1 MERFPEKNH
10 EREVCLMFKLHGI
23 YAPIPTPF
31 AAGKIAYDR
40 LEGNLRFW
48 LESDLSGIVVMGSNG
63 EFVLLTPGEK
73 EELMRFVC
81 SRAKGK
87 KPVIAGTG
95 AESTSETMRLNEK
108 AAEAGTDAVLIVTPN
123 YYKGEMTDP
132 VLARFYTDVADVS
145 PLPVILY
152 NMPRN
157 AGINISAKLAVE
169 LAKHPNII
177 GIKDSGGNIVQIAD
191 MIRNSPE
198 TFSVFAGSASFL
210 YTSLVLGAAGGTLA
224 LANIF
229 PNECARLQTLFEAG
243 KMKEARDL
251 QMNLIDS
258 NSAVTAR
265 WGIPGLKAAMEM
277 IGLYGG
283 DPRPPLLPMKEAD
296 REELRKILM
305 RTGFLS
311 QMKG

>member
-1 MERFPEKNH
+1 
-10 EREVCLMFKLHGI
+10 MFKLHGI
-23 YAPIPTPF
+23 YEPIATPF
-31 AAGKIAYDR
+31 AGGKIAYDM
-40 LEGNLRFW
+40 LEKNLDFW
-48 LESDLSGIVVMGSNG
+48 LKSDLEGIVVMGSNG
-63 EFVLLTPGEK
+63 EFVLLTPEEK

-81 SRAKGK
+81 ARAKGK

-95 AESTSETMRLNEK
+95 AESTAETIRLNMK
-108 AAEAGTDAVLIVTPN
+108 AAEAGADAVLIVTPN

-132 VLARFYTDVADVS
+132 VLSRFYTDVADAS

-169 LAKHPNII
+169 LARHPNII

-191 MIRNSPE
+191 MIRNAPE
-198 TFSVFAGSASFL
+198 GFSVFAGSASYL
-210 YTSLVLGAAGGTLA
+210 YTSLALGATGGTLA

-229 PNECARLQTLFEAG
+229 PNECARLQTLFDAG
-243 KMKEARDL
+243 KIREARDL
-251 QMNLIDS
+251 QMKLIDS
-258 NSAVTAR
+258 NNAVTAR

-283 DPRPPLLPMKEAD
+283 DPRPPLVPLKEAD
-296 REELRKILM
+296 REELRKVLTK
-305 RTGFLS
+305 TGFFL
-311 QMKG
+311 KA

>member
-1 MERFPEKNH
+1 
-10 EREVCLMFKLHGI
+10 MFKLHGI
-23 YAPIPTPF
+23 YAPIATPF
-31 AAGKIAYDR
+31 AGEEIAYDK
-40 LEGNLRFW
+40 LEKNLEFW
-48 LESDLSGIVVMGSNG
+48 LGSDLEGIVVMGSNG
-63 EFVLLTPGEK
+63 EFVLLSPQEK

-81 SRAKGK
+81 ARAKGK

-95 AESTSETMRLNEK
+95 AESTVETIRLNRK
-108 AAEAGTDAVLIVTPN
+108 AAEAGADAVLVVTPN

-132 VLARFYTDVADVS
+132 VLARYYTDVAAAS

-169 LAKHPNII
+169 LARHPNII

-191 MIRNSPE
+191 MIRNAPE
-198 TFSVFAGSASFL
+198 GFSVFAGSASYL
-210 YTSLVLGAAGGTLA
+210 YTSLALGATGGTLA

-229 PNECARLQTLFEAG
+229 PNECARLQTLFDAG
-243 KMKEARDL
+243 KIREARDL
-251 QMNLIDS
+251 QMKLIDS
-258 NSAVTAR
+258 NNAVTAR

-283 DPRPPLLPMKEAD
+283 DPRPPLVPLKEAD
-296 REELRKILM
+296 REELRKVLTK
-305 RTGFLS
+305 TGFFL
-311 QMKG
+311 KA

>member
-1 MERFPEKNH
+1 
-10 EREVCLMFKLHGI
+10 MFKLHGI
-23 YAPIPTPF
+23 YAPIATPF
-31 AAGKIAYDR
+31 AGGEIAYDK
-40 LEGNLRFW
+40 LENNLEFW
-48 LESDLSGIVVMGSNG
+48 LGSDLEGIVVMGSNG
-63 EFVLLTPGEK
+63 EFVLLTPQEK

-81 SRAKGK
+81 ARAKGK

-95 AESTSETMRLNEK
+95 AEATAETIRLNRK
-108 AAEAGTDAVLIVTPN
+108 AAEAGADAVLVVTPN
-123 YYKGEMTDP
+123 YYKGEMTDS
-132 VLARFYTDVADVS
+132 VLARFYTDVADAS

-157 AGINISAKLAVE
+157 AGINISAKLAVG

-191 MIRNSPE
+191 MIRNAPE
-198 TFSVFAGSASFL
+198 GFSVFAGSASYL
-210 YTSLVLGAAGGTLA
+210 YTSLALGATGGTLA

-229 PNECARLQTLFEAG
+229 PNECARVQTLFDNG
-243 KMKEARDL
+243 KMQEARDL

-258 NSAVTAR
+258 NNAVTAR

-283 DPRPPLLPMKEAD
+283 DPRPPLVPLGEAD
-296 REELRKILM
+296 REELRKVLTK
-305 RTGFLS
+305 TGFFP
-311 QMKG
+311 KV

>member
-1 MERFPEKNH
+1 
-10 EREVCLMFKLHGI
+10 MFKLHGI
-23 YAPIPTPF
+23 YAPIATPF
-31 AAGKIAYDR
+31 SGGEIAYDK
-40 LEGNLRFW
+40 LEKNLDFW
-48 LESDLSGIVVMGSNG
+48 LGSDLEGIVVMGSNG
-63 EFVLLTPGEK
+63 EFVLLTPAEK

-81 SRAKGK
+81 ARAKGK

-95 AESTSETMRLNEK
+95 AESTAETIRLNRQ
-108 AAEAGTDAVLIVTPN
+108 AAEAGADAVLIVTPN

-132 VLARFYTDVADVS
+132 FLARFYTDVADAS

-169 LAKHPNII
+169 LARHPNII

-191 MIRNSPE
+191 MIRNAPE
-198 TFSVFAGSASFL
+198 NFAVFAGSASYL
-210 YTSLVLGAAGGTLA
+210 YTSLALGATGGTLA

-229 PNECARLQTLFEAG
+229 PNECARVQTLFDAG
-243 KMKEARDL
+243 KMREARDL

-258 NSAVTAR
+258 NNAVTAR

-283 DPRPPLLPMKEAD
+283 DPRPPLVPLKEAD
-296 REELRKILM
+296 REELRKVLTK
-305 RTGFLS
+305 TGFFL
-311 QMKG
+311 KA

>member
-1 MERFPEKNH
+1 
-10 EREVCLMFKLHGI
+10 MFKLHGI
-23 YAPIPTPF
+23 YAPIATPF
-31 AAGKIAYDR
+31 AGGEIAYDK
-40 LEGNLRFW
+40 LENNLSFW
-48 LESDLSGIVVMGSNG
+48 LGSDLEGIVVMGSNG
-63 EFVLLTPGEK
+63 EFVLLTPEEK

-81 SRAKGK
+81 ARAKGK

-95 AESTSETMRLNEK
+95 AESTAETIRLNAK
-108 AAEAGTDAVLIVTPN
+108 AAEAGADAVLVVTPN

-132 VLARFYTDVADVS
+132 VLSRFYTDVADAS

-169 LAKHPNII
+169 LARHPNII

-191 MIRNSPE
+191 MIRNAPE
-198 TFSVFAGSASFL
+198 GFSVFAGSASYL
-210 YTSLVLGAAGGTLA
+210 YTSLALGATGGTLA

-229 PNECARLQTLFEAG
+229 PNECARVQTLFDAG
-243 KMKEARDL
+243 KIREARDL
-251 QMNLIDS
+251 QMKLIDS
-258 NSAVTAR
+258 NNAVTAR
-265 WGIPGLKAAMEM
+265 WGIPGLKAALEM

-283 DPRPPLLPMKEAD
+283 DPRPPLVPLKEAD

-305 RTGFLS
+305 RTGFFP
-311 QMKG
+311 KPRV

>member
-1 MERFPEKNH
+1 
-10 EREVCLMFKLHGI
+10 MFKLHGI
-23 YAPIPTPF
+23 YAPIATPF
-31 AAGKIAYDR
+31 AGGEIAYDK
-40 LEGNLRFW
+40 LEKNLEFW
-48 LESDLSGIVVMGSNG
+48 LGSDLEGIVVMGSNG
-63 EFVLLTPGEK
+63 EFVLLSPAEK

-81 SRAKGK
+81 VRAKGK

-95 AESTSETMRLNEK
+95 AESTAETIRLNRQ
-108 AAEAGTDAVLIVTPN
+108 AAEAGADAVLVVTPN

-132 VLARFYTDVADVS
+132 VLARFYTDVADKS

-169 LAKHPNII
+169 LARHPNII

-191 MIRNSPE
+191 MIRNAPE
-198 TFSVFAGSASFL
+198 NFSVFAGSASYL
-210 YTSLVLGAAGGTLA
+210 YTSLALGATGGTLA
-224 LANIF
+224 LANVF
-229 PNECARLQTLFEAG
+229 PNECARLQTLFDAG
-243 KMKEARDL
+243 KIREARDL

-258 NSAVTAR
+258 NNAVTAR

-283 DPRPPLLPMKEAD
+283 DPRPPLVPLKEAD
-296 REELRKILM
+296 REELRKVLT
-305 RTGFLS
+305 RTGFFP
-311 QMKG
+311 KA

>member
-1 MERFPEKNH
+1 
-10 EREVCLMFKLHGI
+10 MFKLHGI
-23 YAPIPTPF
+23 YAPIATPF
-31 AAGKIAYDR
+31 AGGEIAYDK
-40 LEGNLRFW
+40 LEKNLEFW
-48 LESDLSGIVVMGSNG
+48 LGSDLEGIVVMGSNG
-63 EFVLLTPGEK
+63 EFVLLSPQEK

-81 SRAKGK
+81 ARAKGK

-95 AESTSETMRLNEK
+95 AESTVETIRLNRK
-108 AAEAGTDAVLIVTPN
+108 AAEAGADAVLVVTPN

-132 VLARFYTDVADVS
+132 VLARYYTDVAAAS

-169 LAKHPNII
+169 LARHPNII

-191 MIRNSPE
+191 MIRNAPE
-198 TFSVFAGSASFL
+198 GFSVFAGSASYL
-210 YTSLVLGAAGGTLA
+210 YTSLALGATGGTLA
-224 LANIF
+224 LANVF
-229 PNECARLQTLFEAG
+229 PNECARVQTLFDAG
-243 KMKEARDL
+243 KIREARDL

-258 NSAVTAR
+258 NNAVTAR

-283 DPRPPLLPMKEAD
+283 DPRPPLVPLKEAD
-296 REELRKILM
+296 REELRKVLTK
-305 RTGFLS
+305 TGFFP
-311 QMKG
+311 KA